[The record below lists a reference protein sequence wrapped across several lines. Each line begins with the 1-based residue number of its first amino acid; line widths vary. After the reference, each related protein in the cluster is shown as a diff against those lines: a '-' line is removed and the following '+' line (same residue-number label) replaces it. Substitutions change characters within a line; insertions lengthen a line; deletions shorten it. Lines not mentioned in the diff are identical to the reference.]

1 MIDRP
6 PHGVERRLRERRFL
20 LVLGHM
26 RSYSTLL
33 AHVLGSHPEIDGYSE
48 LHRSYL
54 GRLDLH
60 EMTRHI
66 EEATGERRRGRYALD
81 KLLHDRLVLDPVV
94 LARPELRAVI
104 LVRRPESAIASIV
117 RTTRAKAPHMAEV
130 EPRAAAAY
138 YAGRLRSLDRYGEAL
153 GPRGAFVEAE
163 RLVDDTEAVL
173 AHLTK
178 WLELDP
184 PLSASYRLF
193 RHSGTVGHGDPSQRI
208 LAGTVLHD
216 GERCADDALPVDV
229 PDDAMR
235 AAVDAWREV
244 VPALRARHGIAG

>member
-6 PHGVERRLRERRFL
+6 PHGVERRSRERRFL

-48 LHRSYL
+48 LHRPYQV
-54 GRLDLH
+54 RLDLH

-81 KLLHDRLVLDPVV
+81 KLLHDRLALDPVV

-117 RTTRAKAPHMAEV
+117 RMTRSKATHMAEV
-130 EPRAAAAY
+130 DPRAAAAY
-138 YAGRLRSLDRYGEAL
+138 YAERLRSLDRYGAAL

-163 RLVDDTEAVL
+163 RLIDDTDAVL
-173 AHLTK
+173 SRLTR
-178 WLELDP
+178 WLELDS
-184 PLSASYRLF
+184 PLSPSYRLF
-193 RHSGTVGHGDPSQRI
+193 PRSGAVGYGDPSPRI
-208 LAGTVLHD
+208 LAGTVLRD
-216 GERCADDALPVDV
+216 AGRGAGDDSPVDV
-229 PDDAMR
+229 PEDAMR
-235 AAVDAWREV
+235 SAVDAWRDV
-244 VPALRARHGIAG
+244 VPNLRARLGNAG